1 MIFSTVAFILYFL
14 APLLVIYYLVPGKIK
29 NPLLLAASV
38 VFLAL
43 CGLRLF
49 LIPIAAAAVN
59 YFYGMLLSK
68 HRTKPILF
76 AGAAINVLLIVIFRL
91 LMKST
96 DILYIAP
103 DMLLFCGMC
112 YGAMRGITYLGD
124 IYAGTTAMQKNPVK
138 FGLYMLYFPLFA
150 SGPVIKYNDFRRLM
164 ADRKLIGIRF
174 LGGAGLFLCGLLKKV
189 IIADRLRLIWQTI
202 FSYDFTGLSLVNA
215 WLGLIALGLYIYFM
229 FASFWD
235 MGVGISRMLGI
246 DADRRVRPIRYFTH
260 LDLEKILRLAPVLA
274 GFICVMSVMS
284 MKGITGYAAALFRG
298 SYIGW
303 GEQDFMYRLTSNLG
317 LLLLSVIIASGVI
330 RFLIEALRP
339 AKMKNTKFANIASLV
354 IMALLIAAGAVNLIS
369 LAKAPVPEDNGSAL
383 DGTFIRAADTHIA
396 QNSFFTQ
403 RLFHIN
409 ADIGYLLG
417 QKGLNGVHYTKDS
430 RLIERPKPYNEGM
443 VDRYIEGVDSV
454 LDIERYTTYIAAVP
468 PAFEIMKHSLKPY
481 TYDDRVLKVTHRI
494 SELLS
499 DSDIRFLDCTDA
511 LISSSDEKIY
521 RSTDSSLT
529 HKGRNAVY
537 KALGELLGY
546 TPGRKET
553 MLAEH
558 EDIFRGDLWSRA
570 GLDTTEPDS
579 AESINEL
586 NAPYTERTDGISHT
600 FSSDAGN
607 GRALVIVTDGY
618 GFGIPNLLADS
629 FDVVYHISASH
640 SAEEVKQFIDERY
653 VTDVLYL
660 VGTETI
666 LNGGYNE

>member
-1 MIFSTVAFILYFL
+1 MIFSTVTFILYFL
-14 APLLVIYYLVPGKIK
+14 APLLVIYYLVPKKIK

-43 CGLRLF
+43 CGLKLF
-49 LIPIAAAAVN
+49 LIPIAAAAAN
-59 YFYGMLLSK
+59 YFYGMLLGK
-68 HRTKPILF
+68 HRNKPILY
-76 AGAAINVLLIVIFRL
+76 AGAAVNVLFVVIFRL
-91 LMKST
+91 LMRST
-96 DILYIAP
+96 DILNIAP

-124 IYAGTTAMQKNPVK
+124 IYAGTTAVQKNPIK
-138 FGLYMLYFPLFA
+138 FFLYMLIFPLFA
-150 SGPVIKYNDFRRLM
+150 AGPVIKYNDFRQLM
-164 ADRKLIGIRF
+164 AKRKLVGIRF

-189 IIADRLRLIWQTI
+189 ILADRLRLIWQAI
-202 FSYDFTGLSLVNA
+202 SSYDFTGLSLVNA

-229 FASFWD
+229 FTAFWD
-235 MGVGISRMLGI
+235 MGIGICRMLGI
-246 DADRRVRPIRYFTH
+246 DADRHVRPIRYFKH
-260 LDLEKILRLAPVLA
+260 IDLEKILRLIPLLA
-274 GFICVMSVMS
+274 GFVCVMSVMS
-284 MKGITGYAAALFRG
+284 MKGIGQYAAALFRAG
-298 SYIGW
+298 YIGW

-317 LLLLSVIIASGVI
+317 LLLLSVIVASGVI

-339 AKMKNTKFANIASLV
+339 AKIRNTRFANIMSLV
-354 IMALLIAAGAVNLIS
+354 IMALLIAAGAIDLIP
-369 LAKAPVPEDNGSAL
+369 LAKAQAPKDMGSPV
-383 DGTFIRAADTHIA
+383 DGTFIRAAESHIS
-396 QNSFFTQ
+396 QNSFFTE

-481 TYDDRVLKVTHRI
+481 TYDDRVLRVTHRI

-499 DSDIRFLDCTDA
+499 DSDIRYLDCTDA
-511 LISSSDEKIY
+511 LISNSDEKIY
-521 RSTDSSLT
+521 RSTASSLT
-529 HKGRNAVY
+529 HRGRNAVY

-546 TPGRKET
+546 TPGRKEAL
-553 MLAEH
+553 LAEN
-558 EDIFRGDLWSRA
+558 EGVVRGELWKKA

-579 AESINEL
+579 SEMINEL
-586 NAPYTERTDGISHT
+586 NAPYTRGEDGIAHT
-600 FSSDAGN
+600 FSSNAGN
-607 GRALVIVTDGY
+607 GRALVIVTDDY

-629 FDVVYHISASH
+629 FDAVYWINASH
-640 SAEEVKQFIDERY
+640 SAAEIKQFIDERY

-660 VGTETI
+660 VGTDTI